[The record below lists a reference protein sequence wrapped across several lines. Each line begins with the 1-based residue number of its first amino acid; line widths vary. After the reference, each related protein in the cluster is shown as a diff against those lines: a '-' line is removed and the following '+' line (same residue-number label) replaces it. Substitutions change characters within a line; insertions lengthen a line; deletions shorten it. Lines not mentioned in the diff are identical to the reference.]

1 MPKPKRVSQQT
12 IARELGVSQ
21 ALVSL
26 TLNGRRDRISP
37 ETYQRIWDFAMK
49 AGYQPKG
56 IKLES
61 SPDDTRTRQL
71 AVIMRAGVHIHTQG
85 SYFSHVMH
93 GLNSAALDL
102 GFTSAV
108 LGSEDTMDAA
118 RLAQFFG
125 PGHAIKG
132 VVLLGQVES
141 KFLNL
146 LLNHTR
152 NVVAVSS
159 RHAGFC
165 HSIIGNEPEALK
177 SVVNHLH
184 GLGHQRI
191 GWLGGNVGL
200 SRHETRFIGF
210 KSSLENLGLKHDTR
224 YTALMKEGDRAE
236 GSEAMMTLT
245 PLLARKDFPTAFV
258 TYNISMAI
266 GAIRTLQHAQKHVPA
281 DISVAA
287 ADYSETAANVTPRIT
302 AAGCDPLELG
312 RRAANMVIN
321 QTDDNEGSFNDLVL
335 ASRLHVGESTGQ
347 VS

>member
-26 TLNGRRDRISP
+26 TLNGQRDRISA

-49 AGYQPKG
+49 AGYKPKG
-56 IKLES
+56 IKLEN

-71 AVIMRAGVHIHTQG
+71 AVIMRSGVELHTQG

-108 LGSEDTMDAA
+108 LGSEDTMDSA
-118 RLAQFFG
+118 RLSQFFG
-125 PGHAIKG
+125 PGHALKG
-132 VVLLGQVES
+132 VILLGQVGE
-141 KFLNL
+141 KFLNQL
-146 LLNHTR
+146 TNHTR
-152 NVVAVSS
+152 NVVAISA
-159 RHAGFC
+159 RHAGLC
-165 HSIIGNEPEALK
+165 HSIIGNELDALK
-177 SVVNHLH
+177 SVVTHLRDK
-184 GLGHQRI
+184 GHRRI

-200 SRHETRFIGF
+200 SRHETRFNGF
-210 KSSLENLGLKHDTR
+210 KSALEQAGITHDPR
-224 YTALMKEGDRAE
+224 YDSFRHEGDRAE
-236 GSEAMMTLT
+236 GSEAMLQLV
-245 PLLARKDFPTAFV
+245 PLIKRADFPTAFV

-287 ADYSETAANVTPRIT
+287 ADYSETAEKFTPRIT

-312 RRAANMVIN
+312 RRAAHMVIHN
-321 QTDDNEGSFNDLVL
+321 TDDNEGSFNDLVL
-335 ASRLHVGESTGQ
+335 ASKLHIGESTGPAN
-347 VS
+347 